1 MSEFNG
7 FPKETVEF
15 FINLKEN
22 NSKEWFNQHKELYER
37 SVMDPAR
44 DFVVALGERLRT
56 IAPDVS
62 AIPKTDKSIFRIYRD
77 TRFSKNKLPYK
88 THMGILFWE
97 GDKPKM
103 ENPGFYFHLEPP
115 NIMLATGH
123 YGFPKGFMEPYREA
137 VVDEK
142 KGKELSA
149 ILEQLKANNYK
160 IGRTHYKRVPRG
172 YDPGHPNAELLKHDG
187 LYASTEMPIPDALHS
202 PDLIEFCFERYNEMV
217 PLHHWLQKIETPT

>member
-1 MSEFNG
+1 MSGFEG
-7 FPKETVEF
+7 FPKATVNF

-22 NSKEWFNQHKELYER
+22 NSKEWFNHHKEDFER
-37 SVMDPAR
+37 SVIDPAK
-44 DFVVALGERLRT
+44 DFVVAMGKRLRD
-56 IAPDVS
+56 IAPNVA

-115 NIMLATGH
+115 HLMLATGH
-123 YGFPKGFMEPYREA
+123 YGFPKGMLEPYREA
-137 VVDEK
+137 VIDKK
-142 KGKELSA
+142 KGEELA
-149 ILEQLKANNYK
+149 EVLKKLTEKNYK

-172 YDPGHPNAELLKHDG
+172 YDPEHPNAELLKHDG
-187 LYASTEMPIPDALHS
+187 LYASIEIPIPEVLHTS
-202 PDLIEFCFERYNEMV
+202 GLIDFCFQRYSDMI
-217 PLHHWLQKIETPT
+217 PLHRWLKKIEAAE